1 MMGRLGALIVLIVG
15 AAALVGPWIL
25 PADPF
30 YQDLPL
36 RLASP
41 SWGHPLGLDELGRDL
56 FARLVLGARVS
67 LFVGIVVVGVSAT
80 VGSIVG
86 GIAGYAGGWV
96 DMALGR
102 LMDVLM
108 AFPASCS
115 RLRWSRCWGRA
126 SSTSCWRW

>member
-1 MMGRLGALIVLIVG
+1 MGRIGALIVLIAG
-15 AAALVGPWIL
+15 AAAIVGPWVL

-80 VGSIVG
+80 VGSI
-86 GIAGYAGGWV
+86 IPRV
-96 DMALGR
+96 DNSGS
-102 LMDVLM
+102 
-108 AFPASCS
+108 AST
-115 RLRWSRCWGRA
+115 GDE
-126 SSTSCWRW
+126 SSHCNEPRTHRPRSTAACV